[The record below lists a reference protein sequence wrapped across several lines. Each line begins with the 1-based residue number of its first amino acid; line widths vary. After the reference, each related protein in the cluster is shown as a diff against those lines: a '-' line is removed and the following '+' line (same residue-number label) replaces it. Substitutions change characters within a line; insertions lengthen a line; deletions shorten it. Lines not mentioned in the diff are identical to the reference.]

1 MLGLPHRWVGILTV
15 GAVVGYLA
23 AMALYWYRKRGKK

>member
-1 MLGLPHRWVGILTV
+1 MLGLSQRWVGILTV

-23 AMALYWYRKRGKK
+23 VMALYWYRKRRKK